1 MLFRSRLVA
10 ITGVGS
16 VAVSALVVLLLA
28 MEFLADR
35 QPLTSTIYTWI
46 SVGGFNPAVSFYVDG
61 LTLTMLSVIT
71 GVGLLIHIYSSLFM
85 LDDADYSRFFS
96 YMNLFVSAMLVLVLA
111 DNLLLLFVGWEGV
124 GLCSYL
130 LVGFWHDNSANGAA
144 ARKAFIVTR
153 VGDTAMALGM
163 FILFLHLGT
172 LDFEPMTAKAL
183 ALWPEGDTML
193 TIACLLLLGGAV
205 GKSAQLPLQTWL
217 PDAMAGPTPV
227 SALIHAATMVTAGV
241 YLIARTHDLFLL
253 SPVALNAVAVVGA
266 ATLLMAA
273 FTAMTQHDIKRI
285 LAYSTISQLSYVVL
299 GAAIAT
305 KMAAEGAALHI
316 VMHAVG
322 KITLFFVAG
331 AIYVQ
336 AHITKIS
343 QLDGQ
348 GPEMKL
354 VFAAF
359 FIGAMSII
367 GIPPAGGS
375 WSKFMLMVGAAD
387 AGMVMVLIVLGVS
400 SLLNIYYLLDP
411 VARAFFKPKAKEVK
425 IDWHPLTV

>member
-1 MLFRSRLVA
+1 MAVVKAGVFTLLTVAVYVFGIDYLADTGASTWLVWATCFTILASSCVA
-10 ITGVGS
+10 ITK
-16 VAVSALVVLLLA
+16 
-28 MEFLADR
+28 
-35 QPLTSTIYTWI
+35 
-46 SVGGFNPAVSFYVDG
+46 
-61 LTLTMLSVIT
+61 
-71 GVGLLIHIYSSLFM
+71 
-85 LDDADYSRFFS
+85 DD
-96 YMNLFVSAMLVLVLA
+96 LK
-111 DNLLLLFVGWEGV
+111 
-124 GLCSYL
+124 
-130 LVGFWHDNSANGAA
+130 
-144 ARKAFIVTR
+144 AR
-153 VGDTAMALGM
+153 
-163 FILFLHLGT
+163 
-172 LDFEPMTAKAL
+172 
-183 ALWPEGDTML
+183 
-193 TIACLLLLGGAV
+193 
-205 GKSAQLPLQTWL
+205 
-217 PDAMAGPTPV
+217 
-227 SALIHAATMVTAGV
+227 
-241 YLIARTHDLFLL
+241 
-253 SPVALNAVAVVGA
+253 
-266 ATLLMAA
+266 
-273 FTAMTQHDIKRI
+273 

-425 IDWHPLTV
+425 IDWHPLTVWPPVATAVLCIVLFFFADPILGLAQVMVAG